1 MLAQV
6 LFGGLAVGSI
16 YGLVALGFAVVF
28 KATDVFNF
36 AQGMFVVCG
45 AFFAVTAVSILKL
58 PFGVAILFIIGA
70 SALLGVVIHM
80 LLIQPLSGRPMLS
93 VIMLTIA
100 LSIVMRA
107 LIEMFY
113 GSQGR
118 PLNTALPTGVFV
130 VGDLRMSQLHL
141 TAMVVSWVCMAAF
154 GAFFKFTPVGLL
166 MRATADGH
174 EAAVV
179 SGINVNVMNR
189 LAWAIGSVLAAIGGL
204 FLGQLQIVSTEPVG
218 LTVRI
223 LGATGRHA
231 RGFITAGATGTPR
244 GTDFR
249 KEFPVGKELDAKII
263 EIDPKRGELK
273 LSIKAMNED
282 TERNAYQQY
291 RAQVKR
297 EAKFGTLA
305 DLLQKRNIVPQK

>member
-45 AFFAVTAVSILKL
+45 AFFAVTAVSVLKL
-58 PFGVAILFIIGA
+58 PFGVAVMFIIGA
-70 SALLGVVIHM
+70 SALLGVVIHV

-100 LSIVMRA
+100 LSIVLRA

-118 PLNTALPTGVFV
+118 PLNTPLPSGVFV
-130 VGDLRMSQLHL
+130 IGNLRVSQLHL
-141 TAMVVSWVCMAAF
+141 TAMLVSWICMAGF
-154 GAFFKFTPVGLL
+154 GAFFKFTSVGLL

-189 LAWAIGSVLAAIGGL
+189 LAWAIGSVLAAIGGV
-204 FLGQLQIVSTEPVG
+204 FLGQLQIVSTELESIGLLALPAVVIGGMQSIPGAIVGGILVG
-218 LTVRI
+218 LIEQLAATYISPKSSDIVIYGLLLLILMVRPWG
-223 LGATGRHA
+223 LFGQ
-231 RGFITAGATGTPR
+231 
-244 GTDFR
+244 
-249 KEFPVGKELDAKII
+249 KELG
-263 EIDPKRGELK
+263 R
-273 LSIKAMNED
+273 
-282 TERNAYQQY
+282 
-291 RAQVKR
+291 V
-297 EAKFGTLA
+297 
-305 DLLQKRNIVPQK
+305 

>member
-45 AFFAVTAVSILKL
+45 AFFAVTAVSVLKL
-58 PFGVAILFIIGA
+58 PFGVAVLFIIGA
-70 SALLGVVIHM
+70 AATLGVVIHI

-107 LIEMFY
+107 LIEIFY

-118 PLNTALPTGVFV
+118 PLTTPMPSGVFV
-130 VGDLRMSQLHL
+130 LGSLRISQLHL
-141 TAMVVSWVCMAAF
+141 TAMVVSWVCMAGF
-154 GAFFKFTPVGLL
+154 GAFFKFTPIGLL

-179 SGINVNVMNR
+179 SGVNVNVMNR
-189 LAWAIGSVLAAIGGL
+189 LAWAIGSVLAAIGGV
-204 FLGQLQIVSTEPVG
+204 FLGQLQIVSTELEGIGLLALPAVVIGGIQSIPGAIIGGILVG
-218 LTVRI
+218 LIEQLAATYISPKSSDIVIYGLLLVILMVRPWG
-223 LGATGRHA
+223 LFGQ
-231 RGFITAGATGTPR
+231 
-244 GTDFR
+244 
-249 KEFPVGKELDAKII
+249 KELG
-263 EIDPKRGELK
+263 R
-273 LSIKAMNED
+273 
-282 TERNAYQQY
+282 
-291 RAQVKR
+291 V
-297 EAKFGTLA
+297 
-305 DLLQKRNIVPQK
+305 

>member
-45 AFFAVTAVSILKL
+45 AFFAVTAVSVLKL

-70 SALLGVVIHM
+70 AALLGVVIHI

-118 PLNTALPTGVFV
+118 PLNTPLPSGVFV
-130 VGDLRMSQLHL
+130 IGDLRISQLHL
-141 TAMVVSWVCMAAF
+141 TAMVVSWMCMAGF
-154 GAFFKFTPVGLL
+154 GAFFKFTPIGLL

-179 SGINVNVMNR
+179 SGVNVNVMNR
-189 LAWAIGSVLAAIGGL
+189 LAWAIGSVLAAIGGV
-204 FLGQLQIVSTEPVG
+204 FLGQLQIVSTELESIGLLALPAVVIGGMQSIPGAIVG
-218 LTVRI
+218 GILVGVIEQLAATYISPKSSDIVIYGLLLVILMVRPWG
-223 LGATGRHA
+223 LFGQ
-231 RGFITAGATGTPR
+231 
-244 GTDFR
+244 
-249 KEFPVGKELDAKII
+249 KELG
-263 EIDPKRGELK
+263 R
-273 LSIKAMNED
+273 
-282 TERNAYQQY
+282 
-291 RAQVKR
+291 V
-297 EAKFGTLA
+297 
-305 DLLQKRNIVPQK
+305 

>member
-45 AFFAVTAVSILKL
+45 AFFAVTAVSVLKL
-58 PFGVAILFIIGA
+58 PFGVAVLFIIGA
-70 SALLGVVIHM
+70 AALLGVVIHV

-118 PLNTALPTGVFV
+118 PLTTPLPSGVFV
-130 VGDLRMSQLHL
+130 IGNLRISQLHL
-141 TAMVVSWVCMAAF
+141 TAMVVSWVCMAGF
-154 GAFFKFTPVGLL
+154 GAFFKFTPIGLL

-179 SGINVNVMNR
+179 SGVNVNVMNR
-189 LAWAIGSVLAAIGGL
+189 LAWAIGSVLAAIGGV
-204 FLGQLQIVSTEPVG
+204 FLGQLQIVSTELESIGLLALPAVVIGGMQSIPGAIIGGILVG
-218 LTVRI
+218 VVEQLASTYVSPKSSDIVIYGLLLVILMVRPWG
-223 LGATGRHA
+223 LFGQ
-231 RGFITAGATGTPR
+231 
-244 GTDFR
+244 
-249 KEFPVGKELDAKII
+249 KELG
-263 EIDPKRGELK
+263 R
-273 LSIKAMNED
+273 
-282 TERNAYQQY
+282 
-291 RAQVKR
+291 V
-297 EAKFGTLA
+297 
-305 DLLQKRNIVPQK
+305 